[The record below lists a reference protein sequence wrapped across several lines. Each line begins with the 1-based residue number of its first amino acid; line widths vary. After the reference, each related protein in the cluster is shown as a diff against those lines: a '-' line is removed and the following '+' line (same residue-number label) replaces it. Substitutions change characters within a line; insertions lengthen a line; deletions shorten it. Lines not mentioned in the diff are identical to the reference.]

1 MVEILGLHGF
11 MKQSLTRKV
20 TMNLLS
26 WMGMATLVQERQ
38 EPENYGEQ

>member
-26 WMGMATLVQERQ
+26 WMATLVQERQ